1 MKSKFSSIGILSMT
15 VLLLISCEK
24 NQDPS
29 DKGRPGGKNPND
41 MDMISYVYQDVCGGE
56 LRADLLAGKN
66 TKVGELIVTL
76 EDNLLKVTYVAD
88 DGWVIS
94 ESHLSV
100 TGSLE
105 EVPANRGGNPV
116 PGLFEYHSD
125 HHPAVTNYTYDV
137 IIPGGVNQICILAHA
152 VVAPVLQWKTS
163 LEEFSLSLPETAV
176 IKVEYPVPGS
186 QSYFKTTI
194 TEGGI
199 LDGTYDGWCIDV
211 GNVIYNN
218 VDYKTKVISSYDP
231 DLATLGLIDKPENM
245 DLVNWIINQDYPG
258 NPAPDGK
265 VFTYGDVQRTIW
277 LLLENDITESG
288 LGDWSQARVDKILEE
303 AYNSGEGFLP
313 QCDDKI
319 AIILLPDDMAQP
331 FQITISTVF
340 LTEFPSAC
348 EPVCGKTE
356 TAWAAGYDF
365 GGSNWAMYFTYCIR
379 E

>member
-1 MKSKFSSIGILSMT
+1 MT